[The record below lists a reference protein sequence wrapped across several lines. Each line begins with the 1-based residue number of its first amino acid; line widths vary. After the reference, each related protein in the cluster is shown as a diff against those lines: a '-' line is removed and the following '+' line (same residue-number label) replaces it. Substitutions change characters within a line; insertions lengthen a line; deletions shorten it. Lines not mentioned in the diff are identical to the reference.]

1 MIEMIVNHKNDRKII
16 SSRNTLFNCKKN
28 KRE

>member
-1 MIEMIVNHKNDRKII
+1 MKEKRENHKNDRKII
-16 SSRNTLFNCKKN
+16 SLRNTLFNCKKN